1 MSDTGTNNGNGGRI
15 ARQEKLLETILENMA
30 QAVVIVNA
38 DLKIVE
44 FNRQF
49 KEMFSLLE
57 DGIEKGIHYKEFL
70 DKWVAQVNVDGDF
83 ISQAV
88 ERMFIREPFIYD
100 VNYIFN
106 GETRWLQMFHNPLA
120 EGGFVRTFT
129 DITETKRAEKELEE
143 KSIEIDRFFSL
154 TVDFLCIVDM
164 GGYIRRV
171 NQTWEKNLGY
181 KAGSLIGK
189 RIFDYIHP
197 DDVEDTLAAMSNLAA
212 GKEVIDFV
220 NRYRSSDGS
229 FRWLEW
235 KAVPYDNR
243 LIYAAARD
251 ITERITFEEI
261 LRQNEEKYR
270 FLTENV
276 GDIIWQIDKDY
287 NYIYVSPSAETIL
300 GFLPEE
306 LIGKSFYNFLTPG
319 SADYLNEI
327 EEKQKYDLKHNFLKS
342 GVYELQHI
350 KKDGSLVWCEVH
362 SSPLYTP
369 DGRLIFSQ
377 GVTRD
382 INARKESERKLKDY
396 AAELKEL
403 NVTKDRFFSIISHD
417 LKSPFN
423 GLIGMTQEFKE
434 NASDFSYDEIAQFGK
449 EMNDAVVS
457 TYRLLENLLEWSRV
471 QLDQIQFVPEKLK
484 LRDEAEKIISLFNAS
499 AAQKEITLTNNV
511 NPDCIV
517 SADLNM
523 LNVILRN
530 LLVNAIK
537 FTNRGGAVEIDS
549 ECGQN
554 VVIISI
560 ADNGI
565 GMSDDVRK
573 KLFRQD
579 TVYSTYGTEK
589 EKGTGLGLLL
599 CREFVEKHNGEIW
612 AESELGRGTRMIFTL
627 PAGNK
632 L

>member
-1 MSDTGTNNGNGGRI
+1 MTDNGINEGKL

-30 QAVVIVNA
+30 QAVVIVNS
-38 DLKIVE
+38 DLRIVE

-49 KEMFSLLE
+49 KEMFHLLE

-70 DKWVAQVNVDGDF
+70 DKWARQVKADEEF
-83 ISQAV
+83 ISKAI
-88 ERMFIREPFIYD
+88 ERMLIKEPFIYEISFS
-100 VNYIFN
+100 YN
-106 GETRWLQMFHNPLA
+106 GQAKWLQMFHNPLA

-129 DITETKRAEKELEE
+129 DITESKKAEKELEE
-143 KSIEIDRFFSL
+143 KSNEIDRFFSL

-164 GGYIRRV
+164 GGYIRRI
-171 NQTWEKNLGY
+171 NQTWEKSLGY
-181 KAGSLIGK
+181 KTESLIGK

-197 DDVEDTLAAMSNLAA
+197 DDIEDTIIAMSNLAA
-212 GKEVIDFV
+212 GKEIIDYI
-220 NRYRSSDGS
+220 NRYKGYNGEY
-229 FRWLEW
+229 RWLEW

-251 ITERITFEEI
+251 ITERISFEEI

-287 NYIYVSPSAETIL
+287 NYIYVSPSVENIL
-300 GFLPEE
+300 GYTPEE
-306 LIGKSFYNFLTPG
+306 IIGKSFYGFLTPG

-327 EEKQKYDLKHNFLKS
+327 EEKQKFEIQHNFLKS

-403 NVTKDRFFSIISHD
+403 NATKDRFFSIISHD

-423 GLIGMTQEFKE
+423 GLIGMTQEFKD
-434 NASDFSYDEIAQFGK
+434 NARDFSYEEIARFGK
-449 EMNDAVVS
+449 EMNDAVIS

-471 QLDQIQFVPEKLK
+471 QLDQIQFLPENVRLKDEVEKLI
-484 LRDEAEKIISLFNAS
+484 DLFNTNAS
-499 AAQKEITLTNNV
+499 QKDITLANNV
-511 NPDCIV
+511 NEECIV
-517 SADLNM
+517 YADLNM
-523 LNVILRN
+523 LSVILRN

-537 FTNRGGAVEIDS
+537 FTHLGGSVEVSS
-549 ECGQN
+549 ECGRN
-554 VVIISI
+554 VVLIS
-560 ADNGI
+560 ASDNGI
-565 GMSDDVRK
+565 GMAEEARK

-612 AESELGRGTRMIFTL
+612 AESELGKGTRIIFTL
-627 PAGNK
+627 PAGK
-632 L
+632 